1 MTDVNFDEF
10 QAIRRRKAQ
19 DDEEDEDTKEE
30 PAAPPKAEEDEEPDG
45 LAERAG
51 AFAELPE
58 VQLLLCVAILAD
70 VAGAAL
76 TAARDD
82 GAPAFLVRAAAAF
95 PGFVNFLYAFELLA
109 LATAFKLRMLT
120 HPGLL
125 LDVGIVSARRR
136 RPLFFS
142 ARRWRYEGRTS
153 RRWRPGWPVWTGRR
167 RRGSNGLESVNVAT
181 PPPRE
186 RLRDDAFDDAPPQ
199 ETTKKKTTQAL
210 FAADPEGNTNTIR
223 LLGFLRLWRLS
234 RLHETLVAAERTR
247 TEEKA
252 QEARTERERALRA
265 EVERARLEGVAAESA
280 NARQRLEK
288 MARAFKDEIDTLN
301 EALVIAARDIA
312 EAADSEIESENERE
326 GGDVQEA
333 YARAPKDLRR
343 AEPRPPKQKAPTRF
357 VVDPSGAYE
366 AKE

>member
-1 MTDVNFDEF
+1 MALAVSPVDVWTPSTGLHRFWTPSTRYVWTPTTRL
-10 QAIRRRKAQ
+10 QSSGIGQRRER
-19 DDEEDEDTKEE
+19 ETEV
-30 PAAPPKAEEDEEPDG
+30 PPST
-45 LAERAG
+45 R
-51 AFAELPE
+51 
-58 VQLLLCVAILAD
+58 CI
-70 VAGAAL
+70 
-76 TAARDD
+76 ARDRQNQ
-82 GAPAFLVRAAAAF
+82 RA
-95 PGFVNFLYAFELLA
+95 
-109 LATAFKLRMLT
+109 
-120 HPGLL
+120 
-125 LDVGIVSARRR
+125 
-136 RPLFFS
+136 
-142 ARRWRYEGRTS
+142 
-153 RRWRPGWPVWTGRR
+153 
-167 RRGSNGLESVNVAT
+167 
-181 PPPRE
+181 
-186 RLRDDAFDDAPPQ
+186 DAKNKN
-199 ETTKKKTTQAL
+199 TKTQAL

-326 GGDVQEA
+326 GGEVQEA

>member
-1 MTDVNFDEF
+1 MALD
-10 QAIRRRKAQ
+10 AIDAV
-19 DDEEDEDTKEE
+19 
-30 PAAPPKAEEDEEPDG
+30 
-45 LAERAG
+45 
-51 AFAELPE
+51 FA
-58 VQLLLCVAILAD
+58 
-70 VAGAAL
+70 
-76 TAARDD
+76 
-82 GAPAFLVRAAAAF
+82 
-95 PGFVNFLYAFELLA
+95 
-109 LATAFKLRMLT
+109 
-120 HPGLL
+120 
-125 LDVGIVSARRR
+125 
-136 RPLFFS
+136 
-142 ARRWRYEGRTS
+142 
-153 RRWRPGWPVWTGRR
+153 
-167 RRGSNGLESVNVAT
+167 NVAT
-181 PPPRE
+181 PPPR
-186 RLRDDAFDDAPPQ
+186 Q
-199 ETTKKKTTQAL
+199 NKKDKKTQAL

-234 RLHETLVAAERTR
+234 RLHETLVAAERAR
-247 TEEKA
+247 TEERA

-326 GGDVQEA
+326 GGEVQEA
-333 YARAPKDLRR
+333 YARAPKDLRK

>member
-1 MTDVNFDEF
+1 M
-10 QAIRRRKAQ
+10 
-19 DDEEDEDTKEE
+19 
-30 PAAPPKAEEDEEPDG
+30 
-45 LAERAG
+45 
-51 AFAELPE
+51 
-58 VQLLLCVAILAD
+58 
-70 VAGAAL
+70 
-76 TAARDD
+76 
-82 GAPAFLVRAAAAF
+82 
-95 PGFVNFLYAFELLA
+95 
-109 LATAFKLRMLT
+109 
-120 HPGLL
+120 
-125 LDVGIVSARRR
+125 
-136 RPLFFS
+136 
-142 ARRWRYEGRTS
+142 
-153 RRWRPGWPVWTGRR
+153 
-167 RRGSNGLESVNVAT
+167 AT

-186 RLRDDAFDDAPPQ
+186 RLRDDAVDAPPPQ
-199 ETTKKKTTQAL
+199 ETRKKKTQAL

>member
-1 MTDVNFDEF
+1 MKGARRVDVVRCLD
-10 QAIRRRKAQ
+10 AV
-19 DDEEDEDTKEE
+19 D
-30 PAAPPKAEEDEEPDG
+30 AAP
-45 LAERAG
+45 
-51 AFAELPE
+51 
-58 VQLLLCVAILAD
+58 
-70 VAGAAL
+70 
-76 TAARDD
+76 
-82 GAPAFLVRAAAAF
+82 
-95 PGFVNFLYAFELLA
+95 
-109 LATAFKLRMLT
+109 
-120 HPGLL
+120 
-125 LDVGIVSARRR
+125 
-136 RPLFFS
+136 
-142 ARRWRYEGRTS
+142 
-153 RRWRPGWPVWTGRR
+153 
-167 RRGSNGLESVNVAT
+167 

-186 RLRDDAFDDAPPQ
+186 RGSTGGTPRRVKKKREMTPSRRCCFTATAR
-199 ETTKKKTTQAL
+199 ERKKKTKNKKKQTQAL

-326 GGDVQEA
+326 GGEVQEA

>member
-1 MTDVNFDEF
+1 MKGARRVDVVRCLD
-10 QAIRRRKAQ
+10 AV
-19 DDEEDEDTKEE
+19 D
-30 PAAPPKAEEDEEPDG
+30 AAP
-45 LAERAG
+45 
-51 AFAELPE
+51 
-58 VQLLLCVAILAD
+58 
-70 VAGAAL
+70 
-76 TAARDD
+76 
-82 GAPAFLVRAAAAF
+82 
-95 PGFVNFLYAFELLA
+95 
-109 LATAFKLRMLT
+109 
-120 HPGLL
+120 
-125 LDVGIVSARRR
+125 
-136 RPLFFS
+136 
-142 ARRWRYEGRTS
+142 
-153 RRWRPGWPVWTGRR
+153 
-167 RRGSNGLESVNVAT
+167 

-186 RLRDDAFDDAPPQ
+186 RGSTGGTPRRVKKKREMTPSRRCCFTATAR
-199 ETTKKKTTQAL
+199 ERKKKTKNKKKQTQAL

-333 YARAPKDLRR
+333 YVRAPKDLRR

>member
-1 MTDVNFDEF
+1 MRAHVASMASGGGAYRLDAVD
-10 QAIRRRKAQ
+10 
-19 DDEEDEDTKEE
+19 
-30 PAAPPKAEEDEEPDG
+30 AP
-45 LAERAG
+45 
-51 AFAELPE
+51 
-58 VQLLLCVAILAD
+58 
-70 VAGAAL
+70 
-76 TAARDD
+76 
-82 GAPAFLVRAAAAF
+82 
-95 PGFVNFLYAFELLA
+95 
-109 LATAFKLRMLT
+109 
-120 HPGLL
+120 
-125 LDVGIVSARRR
+125 
-136 RPLFFS
+136 
-142 ARRWRYEGRTS
+142 
-153 RRWRPGWPVWTGRR
+153 
-167 RRGSNGLESVNVAT
+167 
-181 PPPRE
+181 
-186 RLRDDAFDDAPPQ
+186 PPQ
-199 ETTKKKTTQAL
+199 ETRKKKTQAL

>member
-1 MTDVNFDEF
+1 M
-10 QAIRRRKAQ
+10 
-19 DDEEDEDTKEE
+19 
-30 PAAPPKAEEDEEPDG
+30 
-45 LAERAG
+45 
-51 AFAELPE
+51 
-58 VQLLLCVAILAD
+58 
-70 VAGAAL
+70 
-76 TAARDD
+76 
-82 GAPAFLVRAAAAF
+82 
-95 PGFVNFLYAFELLA
+95 
-109 LATAFKLRMLT
+109 
-120 HPGLL
+120 
-125 LDVGIVSARRR
+125 
-136 RPLFFS
+136 
-142 ARRWRYEGRTS
+142 
-153 RRWRPGWPVWTGRR
+153 
-167 RRGSNGLESVNVAT
+167 
-181 PPPRE
+181 
-186 RLRDDAFDDAPPQ
+186 
-199 ETTKKKTTQAL
+199 
-210 FAADPEGNTNTIR
+210 
-223 LLGFLRLWRLS
+223 RLWRLS

-326 GGDVQEA
+326 GGEVQEA

>member
-1 MTDVNFDEF
+1 MKGARRVDVVRCLD
-10 QAIRRRKAQ
+10 AV
-19 DDEEDEDTKEE
+19 D
-30 PAAPPKAEEDEEPDG
+30 AAP
-45 LAERAG
+45 L
-51 AFAELPE
+51 
-58 VQLLLCVAILAD
+58 
-70 VAGAAL
+70 
-76 TAARDD
+76 
-82 GAPAFLVRAAAAF
+82 
-95 PGFVNFLYAFELLA
+95 
-109 LATAFKLRMLT
+109 
-120 HPGLL
+120 
-125 LDVGIVSARRR
+125 
-136 RPLFFS
+136 
-142 ARRWRYEGRTS
+142 
-153 RRWRPGWPVWTGRR
+153 
-167 RRGSNGLESVNVAT
+167 
-181 PPPRE
+181 PPRE
-186 RLRDDAFDDAPPQ
+186 RGSTGGTPRRVKKKREMTPSRRCCFTATAR
-199 ETTKKKTTQAL
+199 ERKKKTKNKKKTQAL

-234 RLHETLVAAERTR
+234 RLHETLVAAERAR

-333 YARAPKDLRR
+333 YARAPKDLRK

>member
-1 MTDVNFDEF
+1 MKGARRVDVVRCLD
-10 QAIRRRKAQ
+10 AV
-19 DDEEDEDTKEE
+19 D
-30 PAAPPKAEEDEEPDG
+30 AAP
-45 LAERAG
+45 
-51 AFAELPE
+51 
-58 VQLLLCVAILAD
+58 
-70 VAGAAL
+70 
-76 TAARDD
+76 
-82 GAPAFLVRAAAAF
+82 
-95 PGFVNFLYAFELLA
+95 
-109 LATAFKLRMLT
+109 
-120 HPGLL
+120 
-125 LDVGIVSARRR
+125 
-136 RPLFFS
+136 
-142 ARRWRYEGRTS
+142 
-153 RRWRPGWPVWTGRR
+153 
-167 RRGSNGLESVNVAT
+167 

-186 RLRDDAFDDAPPQ
+186 RGSTGGTPRRVKKKREMTPSRRCCFTATAR
-199 ETTKKKTTQAL
+199 ERKRKKTKKKQTQAL

-333 YARAPKDLRR
+333 YARAPKDLRK

>member
-1 MTDVNFDEF
+1 MKG
-10 QAIRRRKAQ
+10 ARRV
-19 DDEEDEDTKEE
+19 
-30 PAAPPKAEEDEEPDG
+30 DG
-45 LAERAG
+45 VTGDSSRR
-51 AFAELPE
+51 
-58 VQLLLCVAILAD
+58 
-70 VAGAAL
+70 
-76 TAARDD
+76 ARDD
-82 GAPAFLVRAAAAF
+82 CHRSYLRDFSTRLHRHCEREAQ
-95 PGFVNFLYAFELLA
+95 LA
-109 LATAFKLRMLT
+109 
-120 HPGLL
+120 
-125 LDVGIVSARRR
+125 
-136 RPLFFS
+136 
-142 ARRWRYEGRTS
+142 
-153 RRWRPGWPVWTGRR
+153 
-167 RRGSNGLESVNVAT
+167 
-181 PPPRE
+181 
-186 RLRDDAFDDAPPQ
+186 RDDAV
-199 ETTKKKTTQAL
+199 ETRWAWPFVSTDGPYRLDVNTAREREKKKNKKNKTQAL

>member
-1 MTDVNFDEF
+1 MD
-10 QAIRRRKAQ
+10 
-19 DDEEDEDTKEE
+19 
-30 PAAPPKAEEDEEPDG
+30 
-45 LAERAG
+45 
-51 AFAELPE
+51 
-58 VQLLLCVAILAD
+58 
-70 VAGAAL
+70 
-76 TAARDD
+76 
-82 GAPAFLVRAAAAF
+82 
-95 PGFVNFLYAFELLA
+95 
-109 LATAFKLRMLT
+109 
-120 HPGLL
+120 
-125 LDVGIVSARRR
+125 
-136 RPLFFS
+136 
-142 ARRWRYEGRTS
+142 
-153 RRWRPGWPVWTGRR
+153 
-167 RRGSNGLESVNVAT
+167 T

-186 RLRDDAFDDAPPQ
+186 RLRDDAVDAPPPQ
-199 ETTKKKTTQAL
+199 DTKKTKTQAL

>member
-1 MTDVNFDEF
+1 MALWRAHVASMALRVTQVDALETI
-10 QAIRRRKAQ
+10 AIDRIS
-19 DDEEDEDTKEE
+19 ET
-30 PAAPPKAEEDEEPDG
+30 
-45 LAERAG
+45 
-51 AFAELPE
+51 F
-58 VQLLLCVAILAD
+58 
-70 VAGAAL
+70 
-76 TAARDD
+76 
-82 GAPAFLVRAAAAF
+82 
-95 PGFVNFLYAFELLA
+95 
-109 LATAFKLRMLT
+109 
-120 HPGLL
+120 
-125 LDVGIVSARRR
+125 
-136 RPLFFS
+136 
-142 ARRWRYEGRTS
+142 
-153 RRWRPGWPVWTGRR
+153 
-167 RRGSNGLESVNVAT
+167 RRGSTAIA
-181 PPPRE
+181 RE
-186 RLRDDAFDDAPPQ
+186 RLNWREMTPSRRAGPGRSYRRMARIDWTSTPQ
-199 ETTKKKTTQAL
+199 ERERKKTKKKQTQAL

-333 YARAPKDLRR
+333 YVRAPKDLRR

>member
-1 MTDVNFDEF
+1 MKGARRVDVVRCLD
-10 QAIRRRKAQ
+10 AV
-19 DDEEDEDTKEE
+19 D
-30 PAAPPKAEEDEEPDG
+30 AAP
-45 LAERAG
+45 
-51 AFAELPE
+51 
-58 VQLLLCVAILAD
+58 
-70 VAGAAL
+70 
-76 TAARDD
+76 
-82 GAPAFLVRAAAAF
+82 
-95 PGFVNFLYAFELLA
+95 
-109 LATAFKLRMLT
+109 
-120 HPGLL
+120 
-125 LDVGIVSARRR
+125 
-136 RPLFFS
+136 
-142 ARRWRYEGRTS
+142 
-153 RRWRPGWPVWTGRR
+153 
-167 RRGSNGLESVNVAT
+167 

-186 RLRDDAFDDAPPQ
+186 RGSTGGTPRRVKKKREMTPSRRCCFTATAR
-199 ETTKKKTTQAL
+199 ERKKKTKNKKKQTQAL

-234 RLHETLVAAERTR
+234 RLHETLVAAERAR
-247 TEEKA
+247 TEERA

-326 GGDVQEA
+326 GGEVQEA
-333 YARAPKDLRR
+333 YARAPKDLRK

>member
-1 MTDVNFDEF
+1 M
-10 QAIRRRKAQ
+10 ARRWRF
-19 DDEEDEDTKEE
+19 
-30 PAAPPKAEEDEEPDG
+30 G
-45 LAERAG
+45 G
-51 AFAELPE
+51 
-58 VQLLLCVAILAD
+58 
-70 VAGAAL
+70 
-76 TAARDD
+76 
-82 GAPAFLVRAAAAF
+82 
-95 PGFVNFLYAFELLA
+95 
-109 LATAFKLRMLT
+109 
-120 HPGLL
+120 
-125 LDVGIVSARRR
+125 ARRR
-136 RPLFFS
+136 R
-142 ARRWRYEGRTS
+142 YGRLKSTRVVDAIDAVIRS
-153 RRWRPGWPVWTGRR
+153 GI
-167 RRGSNGLESVNVAT
+167 
-181 PPPRE
+181 RE
-186 RLRDDAFDDAPPQ
+186 RRSTATAR
-199 ETTKKKTTQAL
+199 ERKKKNKNKTQAL

-252 QEARTERERALRA
+252 QEARMERERALRA

-333 YARAPKDLRR
+333 YARAPKDLRK